1 MDGGRRFE
9 EEWSKPNCDCGFQCV
24 LRTTWTLNN
33 STRRFYGCPRYKRNE
48 VDGCGFIRWV
58 DPPSFPVH
66 GERFKEE
73 IRGFLKRLEE
83 MEDNVKQLQIM
94 AEKRE
99 EELGSILKMLRDL
112 KSGVCFCVGIFSC
125 VLYIL
130 VMLFIS

>member
-9 EEWSKPNCDCGFQCV
+9 EEWSKSNCDCGFQC
-24 LRTTWTLNN
+24 
-33 STRRFYGCPRYKRNE
+33 GCPRYKRNE

-73 IRGFLKRLEE
+73 IGGFLKMLEE

-112 KSGVCFCVGIFSC
+112 KSGVCFCVT
-125 VLYIL
+125 Y
-130 VMLFIS
+130 